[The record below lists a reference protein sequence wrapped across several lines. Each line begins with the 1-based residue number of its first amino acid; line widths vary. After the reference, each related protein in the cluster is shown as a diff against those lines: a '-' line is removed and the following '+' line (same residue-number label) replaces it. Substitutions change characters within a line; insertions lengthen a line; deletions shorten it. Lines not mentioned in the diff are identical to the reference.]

1 MCVFNH
7 SVVYDSLGPMDYS
20 WPGSSVQGIL
30 QTRILE
36 WVLEK
41 EKATHSSILARRM
54 TERLSTQQP
63 FPATRDLP
71 DPGIELGLLHCWW
84 ILYHLSYYTSIK
96 KGKKNNEKTKWNNTK
111 TKIPENSTSL
121 FQSSTFAFPCQS
133 CTWTGIG
140 NFHFISPLFW
150 ASSFPISSMTEILCL
165 QENNYLQHRPSQTIS
180 NKRRVCWKLVK
191 KSHRIENQEI
201 QLILT
206 RKSLIFHTSFSW
218 SPMIFP
224 LLIFLSFEISLFFL
238 QAGFLFLLLC

>member
-1 MCVFNH
+1 MTLWDPWTIAGQVPLSKGFSRQEYWSGCWKRKWQPTPVFLPGEWLSDWALSNH
-7 SVVYDSLGPMDYS
+7 SLPLGIFPT
-20 WPGSSVQGIL
+20 QGLNLVSCIAGGFFTIWATIL
-30 QTRILE
+30 QLK
-36 WVLEK
+36 K
-41 EKATHSSILARRM
+41 E
-54 TERLSTQQP
+54 
-63 FPATRDLP
+63 
-71 DPGIELGLLHCWW
+71 
-84 ILYHLSYYTSIK
+84 
-96 KGKKNNEKTKWNNTK
+96 KKNNEKTKWNNTK